1 MQALTD
7 KVEQLQEA
15 VGKYKVVTAKLHAK
29 VKSTTEE
36 NGKGEKRKQAL
47 VAELR
52 GAKQKHQE
60 VVHRFEAQRPHFN
73 TITGCLLPLYKAA
86 LNHAKE
92 RGEESKGSGEDA
104 KTASV
109 MGLLETPAESDL
121 PDLALVADAFMAISD
136 DLMLSLI
143 RLRDLEREDTSRGGE
158 LSRLTQDHKGSKTA
172 LAGLQQEVTD
182 LKKQNAVLDD
192 KHAKMKPLLVRANK
206 HMEDTK
212 RKVHAFKANIAALTA
227 NLTALTTVNQQQ
239 WVCRPSLVPAQ
250 GLEKE
255 EGVLVETQVEPEAC
269 FVGVPVE
276 HCKVLQR
283 IQAEGEVWLLLSS
296 PAGPDGEEGAEA
308 EHSEVPSRTRA
319 LLFWTTQTV
328 FLERRALRLES
339 WQQEEE
345 QEVGG
350 GDSEAGA
357 GAGSLL
363 ADSDPI
369 APGASPFA
377 GWERLDP
384 RTDRQTAQS
393 LAEVTLS
400 DGLRLPEAMLEAMRQ
415 TFAGE
420 WKAHAAQFQ
429 HNLQAMTLQL
439 EEKNGECKAVCEELA
454 RYKARAHS
462 VLEAQAADI
471 AAANREL
478 AAGAQL
484 RADNARLSAKS
495 TELANQLANHRPED
509 LEELRGQ
516 LDMTRS
522 QVERLEEELKEAEDE
537 LQGQQGSAKASQV
550 ELRRQCTA
558 ELELVRGDL
567 GVTETALRQEK
578 DRSRQAEETV
588 KAKTEQF
595 EKLDRRLAQLDL
607 EYTQLQTDTVAKPD
621 QPISPVPVLNTRVG
635 SEPKLALRFPVVTP
649 PPAMTTAADEAA
661 VKPSPPPASSQDFLT
676 SSLAGYTA
684 GHANGPG
691 VDTSVDTLEQDSG
704 GAEAVA
710 DGILTA
716 QAARDPEQSRLRK
729 HVKSLQVM
737 LQHKEIEASN
747 GREVEGGLKRTIASL
762 ERENTRNQQLQANMT
777 YLKNIFIQYMTT
789 DDHEQ
794 LFPVICQML
803 QLSPHE
809 IMRVNKTRA
818 SSKRLFGGW
827 I

>member
-1 MQALTD
+1 
-7 KVEQLQEA
+7 
-15 VGKYKVVTAKLHAK
+15 
-29 VKSTTEE
+29 
-36 NGKGEKRKQAL
+36 

-92 RGEESKGSGEDA
+92 RGEESKGSGEDM

-109 MGLLETPAESDL
+109 MGLLETPTESDL

-239 WVCRPSLVPAQ
+239 WVCRPDLVPAE
-250 GLEKE
+250 GGEKE

-296 PAGPDGEEGAEA
+296 PSGPGGEERVEA
-308 EHSEVPSRTRA
+308 EQSEGPARTRP

-328 FLERRALRLES
+328 FLERRARRLES

-345 QEVGG
+345 QEVEG
-350 GDSEAGA
+350 GDGEAGAGA

-363 ADSDPI
+363 VDSDPI
-369 APGASPFA
+369 APAASPFA
-377 GWERLDP
+377 GWERLDT
-384 RTDRQTAQS
+384 RADRQTAQS

-484 RADNARLSAKS
+484 RADNARLSAKN
-495 TELANQLANHRPED
+495 TELANQLADHRPED

-516 LDMTRS
+516 LDMVRS

-567 GVTETALRQEK
+567 GATEAALRQEK
-578 DRSRQAEETV
+578 DNRRQAEETV
-588 KAKTEQF
+588 KAKTEHV

-621 QPISPVPVLNTRVG
+621 QPISPLPVPNTRMG
-635 SEPKLALRFPVVTP
+635 SEPKLALRFPVVTT

-684 GHANGPG
+684 GHANGRG
-691 VDTSVDTLEQDSG
+691 ADTIVDMVEQELG

-710 DGILTA
+710 DSILIA

-762 ERENTRNQQLQANMT
+762 ERETTRSQQLQANMT